1 MFSLQKLV
9 SMGFSLEKST
19 KINKLFKRVGYAA
32 AFTASDLVEN
42 VSIPDD
48 KIFQIDDV
56 EGLKQIFKSS
66 TQFYTDIETI
76 LVQRGNSDPFQ
87 SDIETVVVY
96 QVTETKTVE
105 SETVLDWATAIDNFI
120 TTNANF
126 GQLVISSRDVDDIQ
140 AVSAKAQSN
149 ARLFVAQS
157 EDSSLSTDNS
167 SNPAKILGG
176 LNMDNTLIFYHP
188 TIEFIA
194 GGIAGIL
201 AQHQLGLAG
210 PLFATVTNCT
220 PQNYS
225 STISNVLESVNV
237 SSYQYVNPVN
247 GGGVSEYA
255 TPIVYPGKQ
264 VTGLD
269 TKRKYIMFSID
280 LLMKAGAVDFLA
292 RAYNYEDS
300 SAKILES
307 KLSSILRECQIGD
320 GLFKRLVKEDT
331 IKSDG
336 TVVRGFEIRV
346 GKPSDLQD
354 AQPSLYSEQAYPVA
368 GYYRDAL
375 TGRKVKINLM
385 VDPSN
390 ATLQAAGFLN

>member
-19 KINKLFKRVGYAA
+19 NINKLYKRVGYAA
-32 AFTASDLVEN
+32 KFTASDLLEN
-42 VSIPDD
+42 VSIPDN
-48 KIFQIDDV
+48 KIFQIDDI
-56 EGLKQIFKSS
+56 EGLKGIFKSS

-96 QVTETKTVE
+96 QVTETKTVDNN
-105 SETVLDWATAIDNFI
+105 TVDDWATAIDNFI
-120 TTNANF
+120 STNANF
-126 GQLVISSRDVDDIQ
+126 GQLLISSRAVADIQ
-140 AVSAKAQSN
+140 AVAAKAQSN
-149 ARLFVAQS
+149 GRLFIAQS
-157 EDSSLSTDNS
+157 EDSSFEVDNS
-167 SNPAKILGG
+167 SNTANILKG
-176 LNMDNTLIFYHP
+176 LNIDNALLFYHP
-188 TIEFIA
+188 TTEYIA

-201 AQHQLGLAG
+201 AQYQLGLTG

-225 STISNVLESVNV
+225 STITNILESTNV

-247 GGGVSEYA
+247 GGGVDEYA

-292 RAYNYEDS
+292 MAYNYEDA

-320 GLFKRLVKEDT
+320 NMFKRLVKQDT

-336 TVVRGFEIRV
+336 TVVKGFELRV
-346 GKPSDLQD
+346 GRPSDLQD
-354 AQPSLYSEQAYPVA
+354 EQPSLYNDSAYPVT
-368 GYYRDAL
+368 GYYRDAR
-375 TGRKVKINLM
+375 TGEKVKINLA

-390 ATLQAAGFLN
+390 ATLQAMGFLN

>member
-9 SMGFSLEKST
+9 SMGFSLEKAT
-19 KINKLFKRVGYAA
+19 RINKLFKRVGYAA
-32 AFTASDLVEN
+32 NFTASDLLEN
-42 VSIPDD
+42 VSIPDN
-48 KIFQIDDV
+48 KIFQIDDI

-87 SDIETVVVY
+87 SDIETVVIR
-96 QVTETKTVE
+96 QVTETKTE
-105 SETVLDWATAIDNFI
+105 GGETVIDWATAIDNFI
-120 TTNANF
+120 SVNANY
-126 GQLVISSRDVDDIQ
+126 GQMLISSRDVDDIQ
-140 AVSAKAQSN
+140 LAAVKAN
-149 ARLFVAQS
+149 TNGRLFIGQS
-157 EDSSLSTDNS
+157 EDASLIVDNDE
-167 SNPAKILGG
+167 NIAKILGN
-176 LNMDNTLIFYHP
+176 LNIDNCLLFYHP
-188 TIEFIA
+188 TTEFLA
-194 GGIAGIL
+194 GGIAGIM
-201 AQHQLGLAG
+201 AQYQLGLTG

-220 PQNYS
+220 PQDYS
-225 STISNVLESVNV
+225 STINNILESVNI

-280 LLMKAGAVDFLA
+280 LLVKAGAVDFLA
-292 RAYNYEDS
+292 MAYNYEDS

-320 GLFKRLVKEDT
+320 GLFKRLVKQDT

-336 TVVRGFEIRV
+336 TVVRGYELKV
-346 GKPSDLQD
+346 GRPSDLQEE
-354 AQPSLYSEQAYPVA
+354 QPSLYSQCAYPVT

-375 TGRKVKINLM
+375 TGRKVNIKLM